1 MLILEEGL
9 CGMWPSR
16 PHLGDFENV
25 STLVKL
31 CAKRTE
37 YETSP
42 SANIRCPSSTIGHM
56 LVNFKEIIGK
66 YMRDTLNAVEGGGRN
81 KDLHDE
87 SYHLT
92 SSMARLDLDLE

>member
-1 MLILEEGL
+1 
-9 CGMWPSR
+9 
-16 PHLGDFENV
+16 
-25 STLVKL
+25 
-31 CAKRTE
+31 
-37 YETSP
+37 
-42 SANIRCPSSTIGHM
+42 M